1 MFITQYK
8 LANKVYYYSQ
18 MQRPEGRDRQCP
30 CISYISAGGR
40 GGDYA
45 HHVLVLCCTWCL
57 LRSGLSCIALHCVL
71 LLHCLVPSNIYLLI
85 IISLLLL
92 RQVAAQQQQGHH
104 VRTVITCLLPII
116 IYIIICKAIMHI
128 QYVCVICTAL
138 ITVPISCLRGC
149 RCTPVLA
156 LFPAVFSDP

>member
-1 MFITQYK
+1 MPIM
-8 LANKVYYYSQ
+8 S
-18 MQRPEGRDRQCP
+18 
-30 CISYISAGGR
+30 
-40 GGDYA
+40 
-45 HHVLVLCCTWCL
+45 
-57 LRSGLSCIALHCVL
+57 LSCAVRGVSSGPVSLALHCVL

-92 RQVAAQQQQGHH
+92 RQDAAQQQQGHH
-104 VRTVITCLLPII
+104 VRTVITCLLPVV